1 VFVFIVGMSFH
12 FEHNGKIVELFFIM
26 CASKEVAFEIEI
38 ICVLIDI
45 YTSELSEDVFKEN

>member
-1 VFVFIVGMSFH
+1 MSFH

-26 CASKEVAFEIEI
+26 CASKEVTFEIEI